1 MGFFDSKFASYA
13 ILGEAFVQAMFGNT
27 TIKGGRFELDTPP
40 AMFGNT
46 TIKGGRFELD
56 TPPRRYR

>member
-40 AMFGNT
+40 
-46 TIKGGRFELD
+46 
-56 TPPRRYR
+56 RRYR